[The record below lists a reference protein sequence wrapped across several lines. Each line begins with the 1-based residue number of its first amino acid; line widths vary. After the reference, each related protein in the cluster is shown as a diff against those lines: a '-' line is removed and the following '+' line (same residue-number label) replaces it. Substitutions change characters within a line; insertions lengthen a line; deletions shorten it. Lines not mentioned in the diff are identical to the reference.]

1 MILRL
6 GNLKGQL
13 LVQPGLYSV
22 GVNGRFWNVTKNK
35 IQSPH
40 KFLVQNTKGYT
51 EFAPMRVMS
60 ITSAKI

>member
-22 GVNGRFWNVTKNK
+22 GLTGRFWNDTEKL
-35 IQSPH
+35 QSPH
-40 KFLVQNTKGYT
+40 TFLVQNTKDYR
-51 EFAPMRVMS
+51 EFAPMQVMS
-60 ITSAKI
+60 ITGGKI